1 MKDLRLGLIV
11 PSSNTTME
19 TEYGRVLPDNITL
32 HTGRMRLR
40 DVTVEALLEME
51 RSVEDEALK
60 LADADVNIIGYG
72 CTSGSL
78 VKGLQHDKEIVSKIE
93 RVTNVPAVATAGAVV
108 DALKSLKIHNV
119 VVATPY
125 IDEVNNLEEKFLN
138 GNDFEVVEIKG
149 LNIVE
154 NTKIGLTKGEVVI
167 DLVKSLNHQDADGVF
182 ISCTNL
188 PTMNIIEKLERT
200 LHKPIISSNTATLWS
215 MIKRSSHEVKMEGI
229 GQLFS

>member
-1 MKDLRLGLIV
+1 MKYLRLGLIV

-19 TEYGRVLPDNITL
+19 AEYGRVLPDNITL

-40 DVTVEALLEME
+40 DVTVEALVEME
-51 RSVEDEALK
+51 RSVEEEALK
-60 LADADVNIIGYG
+60 LADADVDIIGYG

-78 VKGLQHDKEIVSKIE
+78 VKGLHHDKEIVSKIE

-108 DALKSLKIHNV
+108 DALKSLKIRNI

-125 IDEVNNLEEKFLN
+125 IDEINTLEKKFLN

-149 LNIVE
+149 LSIVE
-154 NTKIGLTKGEVVI
+154 NTKIGVTKGDVVI
-167 DLVKSLNHQDADGVF
+167 DLVKNLNHQDADSVF
-182 ISCTNL
+182 ISCTNF
-188 PTMNIIEKLERT
+188 PTINVIEKLEKT
-200 LHKPIISSNTATLWS
+200 LHKPVISSNTATLWS
-215 MIKRSSHEVKMEGI
+215 MIKRSGHEVKIEGI

>member
-19 TEYGRVLPDNITL
+19 AEYGRVLPDNITL

-40 DVTVEALLEME
+40 DVTVEALVEME
-51 RSVEDEALK
+51 RSVEEEASK
-60 LADADVNIIGYG
+60 LADADVDIIGYG

-78 VKGLQHDKEIVSKIE
+78 VKGLHHDKEIVSKIE
-93 RVTNVPAVATAGAVV
+93 RVTNIPAVATAGAVI
-108 DALKSLKIHNV
+108 DALKSLKISKV

-125 IDEVNNLEEKFLN
+125 IDEINNLEERFLD

-149 LNIVE
+149 LSIVE
-154 NTKIGLTKGEVVI
+154 NTKIGVTKGEVVI
-167 DLVKSLNHQDADGVF
+167 DLVESLKHQDANGVF

-188 PTMNIIEKLERT
+188 PTMKVIEKLET
-200 LHKPIISSNTATLWS
+200 MLHKPVISSNTATLWS
-215 MIKRSSHEVKMEGI
+215 MIRRSGHDVKIKGI
-229 GQLFS
+229 GRLFS

>member
-19 TEYGRVLPDNITL
+19 AEYGRVLPDNITL

-40 DVTVEALLEME
+40 DVTVEALVEME
-51 RSVEDEALK
+51 RSVEEEALK
-60 LADADVNIIGYG
+60 LADADIDIIGYG

-78 VKGLQHDKEIVSKIE
+78 VKGLHHDKEIVSKIE

-108 DALKSLKIHNV
+108 DALKSLKIRKV

-125 IDEVNNLEEKFLN
+125 IDEINDLEEKFLN
-138 GNDFEVVEIKG
+138 GNGFEVVEIKG
-149 LNIVE
+149 LSFID
-154 NTKIGLTKGEVVI
+154 NTKIGVTKGDVVI
-167 DLVKSLNHQDADGVF
+167 DLVKSLNHQNADGVF

-188 PTMNIIEKLERT
+188 PTMNVIEKLERA
-200 LHKPIISSNTATLWS
+200 LHKPVISSNTATLWS
-215 MIKRSSHEVKMEGI
+215 MIRRSGHEVKIEGI